1 MLFALPIAMIV
12 YFEDYCGPDFYCR
25 FKQCIPVVPV
35 ISELIENSATLERIQ
50 VPLKLSWAISIHK
63 SQGLTLEKATVDIGT
78 TEKVWGLAY
87 GALSRLRKLESVLV
101 KPFSF
106 ERLKAIKQS
115 KLFEMRMA
123 EQKRLQ
129 HLEIKIKQDF

>member
-1 MLFALPIAMIV
+1 
-12 YFEDYCGPDFYCR
+12 
-25 FKQCIPVVPV
+25 
-35 ISELIENSATLERIQ
+35 
-50 VPLKLSWAISIHK
+50 
-63 SQGLTLEKATVDIGT
+63 LEKATVDIGT